1 MYKLVYKEGEKIAG
15 YPVDTPKEVN
25 IGRASDN
32 DLVVNDFGVSRHHA
46 KVVFDG
52 QTCFIVDLNSRN
64 GTRVN
69 NVTVS
74 RTQLNDGDEINL
86 GKFTMRLTRTS
97 DDQVLLKE
105 EPEGTV
111 LGPGTFIK
119 PISELRKM
127 ISGEMDES
135 QLAAVQKSGAVDIEK
150 SNQILAILI
159 QVAKS
164 LLTVQPLEEVLNL
177 VMNLIFEH
185 LPAERG
191 FLMLYDQLSAGLIPK
206 VVKYRNPAADSSKI
220 TMSKTIA
227 NKVFTDK
234 VSILSS
240 DAQMDPRFDGGASII
255 FHNIRSAMCAPLWN
269 KDDVI
274 GVVFIDSSTRSGTFT
289 PADLD
294 LLTAL
299 ANYAAIGIEQARL
312 NEKIQEE
319 IKRRSQLE
327 RYHSPAVISRMMNF
341 SSSDSAINAQEME
354 VTVLFSDLVGF
365 TSMSE
370 KMEPHH
376 VSLLLNDYFSEMTD
390 IIFKYDGTLDK
401 FIGDAIMAVFGAPL
415 AMEDHAVRA
424 VRTAIEM
431 RDKLEEMNAEK
442 EGNPLRIRIGVNSG
456 QVVAGDIGSPK
467 RIEYT
472 VLGNTVNIAQR
483 LEAGV
488 AKPGQIVIG
497 EETYKKIEDHFEV
510 QRMGEFSLKGLEK
523 SITVYEVLRQKLKGT
538 DEVQSPLKE
547 SERDS
552 L

>member
-1 MYKLVYKEGEKIAG
+1 MYKLVYKEGDKVLTH
-15 YPVDTPKEVN
+15 PVKSHEVT
-25 IGRASDN
+25 IGRGSDN

-46 KVVFDG
+46 KIVFNPDG
-52 QTCFIVDLNSRN
+52 CFIVDLNSRN

-69 NVTVS
+69 NVLVT
-74 RTQLNDGDEINL
+74 RNELKDGDEINL
-86 GKFTMRLTRTS
+86 GKFNIRLTKTS
-97 DDQVLLKE
+97 DDQVLFKE
-105 EPEGTV
+105 EPEGAV

-119 PISELRKM
+119 PISDLRKLLPGQM
-127 ISGEMDES
+127 ALSGSSIS
-135 QLAAVQKSGAVDIEK
+135 QRPAVVDIEQN
-150 SNQILAILI
+150 NQTLGILI

-164 LLTVQPLEEVLNL
+164 LLTVQPLDEVLNL

-191 FLMLYDQLSAGLIPK
+191 FLMLYEEDSGELSPK

-220 TMSKTIA
+220 TISKTIA
-227 NKVFTDK
+227 KKVFSDK
-234 VSILSS
+234 VSILTS
-240 DAQMDPRFDGGASII
+240 DAQMDPRFDGGQSII

-269 KDDVI
+269 KDNVI
-274 GVVFIDSSTRSGTFT
+274 GVVFIDSSTRSGSFT
-289 PADLD
+289 TSNLD

-319 IKRRSQLE
+319 VKRRTQLE
-327 RYHSPAVISRMMNF
+327 RYHSPAVISRMLSF
-341 SSSDSAINAQEME
+341 KSTDTGIDAQEMD
-354 VTVLFSDLVGF
+354 VSVLFSDIVGF
-365 TSMSE
+365 TSLSE
-370 KMEPHH
+370 KMEPSR

-390 IIFKYDGTLDK
+390 IIFRHDGTLDK

-431 RDKLEEMNAEK
+431 RDKLEEINADRK
-442 EGNPLRIRIGVNSG
+442 EGNPMQVRIGINSG
-456 QVVAGDIGSPK
+456 RVVAGDIGSPK

-497 EETYKKIEDHFEV
+497 EDTYRMIQGSFEV
-510 QRMGEFSLKGLEK
+510 QPLGEFNLKGLEK
-523 SITVYEVLRQKLKGT
+523 LITVYEVLR
-538 DEVQSPLKE
+538 
-547 SERDS
+547 
-552 L
+552 